1 MKKYLLYLV
10 LGVCVQTLGASE
22 IGLELLPRGRPFRLT
37 FADPREIQMHLAFE
51 GDSRLNAA
59 VGNYFSIFG
68 IRPAEHSDWQLHFGL
83 EGAGFF
89 SMRQA
94 DSRFPLETADGLI
107 GTYLE
112 GANGPLQVQLRFTHI
127 SAHFA
132 DGTTQTP
139 IAYSREF
146 TTLRAGYLINESWH
160 AYAGFQYLVNTV
172 PKVHPWAVQ
181 WGTTYFFPVGVAK
194 FSPFVGLDF
203 KWKEESRYNPS
214 FSGQL
219 GLALNNPPEAYRS
232 FRFFYAYYTGSNPR
246 GQLYDREYTAHSFGI
261 EMQI

>member
-1 MKKYLLYLV
+1 MKKLFIFALAV
-10 LGVCVQTLGASE
+10 LCTGLSASQ

-37 FADPREIQMHLAFE
+37 FADPREIQMKLAFE
-51 GDSRLNAA
+51 GDSKLNAV

-68 IRPAEHSDWQLHFGL
+68 IRPAEDSNWQMHFGL

-89 SMRQA
+89 SMKQA
-94 DSRFPLETADGLI
+94 ESRFPLETADGLI
-107 GTYLE
+107 GAYFE
-112 GANGPLQVQLRFTHI
+112 GANGPLQVQLRMTHI

-132 DGTTQTP
+132 DGTTERP

-146 TTLRAGYLINESWH
+146 VTLRGAYLLTEDWH
-160 AYAGFQYLVNTV
+160 VYLGTQYLVNTV

-181 WGTTYFFPVGVAK
+181 GGTTFFLPLGITK
-194 FSPFVGLDF
+194 ISPFTGIDF

-214 FSGQL
+214 FSLQL
-219 GLALNNPPEAYRS
+219 GIALNNPPEAYRS
-232 FRFFYAYYTGSNPR
+232 FRFFYAYYTGGDPR
-246 GQLYDREYTAHSFGI
+246 GQYYDRVYTAHSFGI